1 MKEIISSVGAS
12 LAQPSYQSAPQTGV
26 AKQPV
31 EQQMNVPTG
40 NPNPSEQV
48 QGTQATENEKP
59 IIQNEQ
65 EVQQAVEDINDHFQS
80 MGRDLSFSVDKDSG
94 RTIITVID
102 SETQEVVRQ
111 IPPEEVLNLALH
123 LQDAGGVGSTGLA
136 EKV

>member
-12 LAQPSYQSAPQTGV
+12 LAQPASQSVAPSGA
-26 AKQPV
+26 AKLPV
-31 EQQMNVPTG
+31 EQQMAVPAG
-40 NPNPSEQV
+40 SPYPSDQV
-48 QGTQATENEKP
+48 QTTQATKNEKP

-65 EVQQAVEDINDHFQS
+65 DVQQAVEDINDHFQS
-80 MGRDLSFSVDKDSG
+80 MGRDLSFNVDKDSG

-111 IPPEEVLNLALH
+111 IPPEEVLSLALH